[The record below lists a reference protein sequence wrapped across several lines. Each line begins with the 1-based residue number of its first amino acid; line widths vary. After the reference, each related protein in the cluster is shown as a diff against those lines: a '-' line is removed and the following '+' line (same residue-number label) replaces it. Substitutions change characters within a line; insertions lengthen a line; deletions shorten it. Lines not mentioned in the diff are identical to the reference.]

1 LINDKPVPEEQF
13 KNIEKHFIQLSK
25 IENINA
31 SPFEILTA
39 TAFTCF
45 NKANVRVGIVEVGMG
60 GKLDATNI
68 LNNQAVSVIAK
79 IARDHEAFLGN
90 TLEEIAK
97 HKAGI
102 LRPNVPYIVNPENE
116 KHVQA
121 VIDDYAKEIG
131 AGPRLFC
138 DTPALRKGLYSN
150 KDWQAFARPL
160 RPFQRD
166 NAAMAII
173 AAKEAARNVGGE
185 MLDDMIADELGKVR
199 FRSIPGRLQQVT
211 VPPVFGTI
219 NDVHKTIIV
228 DGAHNRDAA
237 IALSEFVT
245 NRGRRRFIAD
255 KQQRSEGWPV
265 TWVLAMTD
273 GKDAQGY
280 LRAILKPGDKVITT
294 SFGPVDGMPW
304 VKPMDPKALF
314 QVAQSVRPDIT
325 GFAMPKDGTIRA
337 LCAAKHLTEDD
348 FPIVLTGSLYLV
360 GDFYREMDGK
370 TGKSYWLRP
379 YIFNDERPKIRAINR
394 EERIR
399 VRQFYRG
406 QSIDVVEQTSDEVS
420 DEETDAERHKRVNT
434 ELEAVDQQIDLLR
447 IEQEQASG
455 KKPTLSTSIDD
466 IHWDDEPS
474 TQNKIRRISWPS
486 TENPPPSDRPFP
498 GKFKELRERP
508 KKFRASSSDEEM
520 DENRGPRIHMHFSD
534 EKTQDR
540 RMMRRPSF
548 LLEKKWEA

>member
-13 KNIEKHFIQLSK
+13 KTIETHFIQRSK

-45 NKANVRVGIVEVGMG
+45 NKAKVRVGVVEVGMG

-79 IARDHEAFLGN
+79 IARDHEAFLGK
-90 TLEEIAK
+90 TLTEIAK

-116 KHVQA
+116 KNVQD

-138 DTPALRKGLYSN
+138 DTRALRKGLYA
-150 KDWQAFARPL
+150 KKQWQEFAGPL
-160 RPFQRD
+160 RGFQRD

-173 AAKEAARNVGGE
+173 AAKEATRNVGGGA
-185 MLDDMIADELGKVR
+185 MLDDMIVDELTKGR
-199 FRSIPGRLQQVT
+199 FKTIPGRLHQLA
-211 VPPVFGTI
+211 VPPVFSST
-219 NDVHKTIIV
+219 NDEHRTIIV

-237 IALSEFVT
+237 IALGEFVF
-245 NRGRRRFIAD
+245 NKARKRYIPD
-255 KQQRSEGWPV
+255 KLRPDSGWPV
-265 TWVLAMTD
+265 TWVMAMTD

-280 LRAILKPGDKVITT
+280 LRALLKPWDKIITT

-314 QVAQSVRPDIT
+314 EVAQSVHPNIT

-348 FPIVLTGSLYLV
+348 HPIVLTGSLYLV

-370 TGKSYWLRP
+370 TGKRYWSRP
-379 YIFNDERPKIRAINR
+379 FIFDDERPKIRAIDR
-394 EERIR
+394 EEKIR
-399 VRQFYRG
+399 VRQFNRG
-406 QSIDVVEQTSDEVS
+406 QSIDEVGQAGDEVS
-420 DEETDAERHKRVNT
+420 DEEIDTVRHRRIYTK
-434 ELEAVDQQIDLLR
+434 LEAVDQQIDLLR

-455 KKPTLSTSIDD
+455 KKPTPSTSIDD

-474 TQNKIRRISWPS
+474 TDETSWPS
-486 TENPPPSDRPFP
+486 TKNPPPSDRPSP

-508 KKFRASSSDEEM
+508 KKFGDSSSDEET
-520 DENRGPRIHMHFSD
+520 DENRGPRIHMHFAD
-534 EKTQDR
+534 DQPRDR
-540 RMMRRPSF
+540 RLMRRPSF
-548 LLEKKWEA
+548 LFQRKWEA